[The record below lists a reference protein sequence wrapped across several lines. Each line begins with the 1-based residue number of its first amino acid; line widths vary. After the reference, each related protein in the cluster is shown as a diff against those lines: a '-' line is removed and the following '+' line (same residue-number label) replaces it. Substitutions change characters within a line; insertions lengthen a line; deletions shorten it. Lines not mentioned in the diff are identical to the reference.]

1 MPDKNTVMKKTSFD
15 VLVIGE
21 LNVDLILNKLNMLPA
36 LGREILARDMTFTLG
51 SSAAIFACNLSTL
64 GAAVSF
70 AGKIGND
77 TFGHKVLSELSSKG
91 VDTSCISYSR
101 TSGTGI
107 SIAFSH
113 EQERAMIT
121 YPGAMEELSTADIT
135 DAMLAGARH
144 LHISSVFLQP
154 ALKPGLTQLFIRAK
168 KLGLTTSLDPQWDP
182 AEKWDI
188 DLPALLPYVD
198 IFLPNISELRAFTGR
213 DTISSCLDA
222 IRAHANIVA
231 VKHGE
236 AGAYIWDGTSFFHQ
250 PSFKQTDIADC
261 IGAGDSFNAGF
272 ISQYIRGRSLHQC
285 AEYAALAG
293 AVNTTAPGGTTAFHS
308 LDTFHAIASQK
319 FNYLPA

>member
-1 MPDKNTVMKKTSFD
+1 MKNTAFD
-15 VLVIGE
+15 VLVVGE
-21 LNVDLILNKLNMLPA
+21 LNVDLILNKLNMLPT
-36 LGREILARDMTFTLG
+36 LGREILAKDMTFTLG

-64 GAAVSF
+64 GAAVTF

-77 TFGHKVLSELSSKG
+77 LFGHKVLAELSSKG
-91 VDTSCISYSR
+91 VNTSGILYSPA
-101 TSGTGI
+101 SGTGI

-121 YPGAMEELSTADIT
+121 YPGAMEELSIADIT
-135 DAMLAGARH
+135 DAVLTSARH
-144 LHISSVFLQP
+144 LHVSSIFLQP
-154 ALKPGLTQLFIRAK
+154 ALKPGLIQLFARAK

-182 AEKWDI
+182 AEQWDI
-188 DLPALLPYVD
+188 DLPALLPHVD
-198 IFLPNISELRAFTGR
+198 IFLPNIAELCAFTGQA
-213 DTISSCLDA
+213 TISACVEA
-222 IRAHANIVA
+222 IRAYANIIA
-231 VKHGE
+231 VKHGD
-236 AGAYIWDGTSFFHQ
+236 AGAYIWDGQSLFHQ
-250 PSFKQTDIADC
+250 PSFKQPDIADC

-272 ISQYIRGRSLHQC
+272 ISQYIRNRSLRQC